1 MSTFDDDI
9 CYCHDH
15 ACPDKDRCYRYVNR
29 DKVAWASYTATLRDP
44 ETGHCE
50 YFIPIKGSEP

>member
-1 MSTFDDDI
+1 MTSFDNDI

-29 DKVAWASYTATLRDP
+29 AKAEFASYAASLRDP
-44 ETGHCE
+44 EGGPCA
-50 YFIPIKGSEP
+50 YLIPIKGSEP